1 MSSIYLRDECINFQA
16 RSVDST
22 TRVVQP
28 SQPSHDSLNAVRRAM
43 FERSSCAAK
52 TFSFGCALGKVC
64 LDTTFHIGDLL
75 GHG

>member
-1 MSSIYLRDECINFQA
+1 LSSIYLREEGINFQA

-28 SQPSHDSLNAVRRAM
+28 SQPSHDSLNAVRRAV

-52 TFSFGCALGKVC
+52 NFFLWLRLGQG
-64 LDTTFHIGDLL
+64 LS
-75 GHG
+75 

>member
-1 MSSIYLRDECINFQA
+1 LSSIYLREEGINFQA

-28 SQPSHDSLNAVRRAM
+28 SQPSHDSLNAVAAP
-43 FERSSCAAK
+43 RSNGRPVPPK

-64 LDTTFHIGDLL
+64 LDTTFHIGPTR
-75 GHG
+75 